1 MTASQPPEN
10 VRSTQRPQSSPAGA
24 GHQQSSFSPAASV
37 NGGRPSSRGSEPSRQ
52 QMTMG
57 SSSKSKLQSS
67 KIMAMMQPELPP
79 TYDYRQGLRTDILKK
94 IDHLPVVQLYPGQKI
109 GGAVNSQSRW
119 SNLGADPGG
128 LVASGARTSQGR
140 RTPKGLTESP
150 EKAKA
155 FGTLVNSCTRTQKG
169 TRSLFQKML
178 EEDGRIG
185 ESMSNLHER
194 IRIMQSMPDLSMPED
209 EFENFVANAIHQQRA
224 LDAEMQEQLNA
235 GFEARGR
242 KNRDRGQTVGSIRHI
257 FPLRDVRTGRVAK
270 GENATRWRY

>member
-1 MTASQPPEN
+1 
-10 VRSTQRPQSSPAGA
+10 
-24 GHQQSSFSPAASV
+24 
-37 NGGRPSSRGSEPSRQ
+37 
-52 QMTMG
+52 
-57 SSSKSKLQSS
+57 
-67 KIMAMMQPELPP
+67 
-79 TYDYRQGLRTDILKK
+79 
-94 IDHLPVVQLYPGQKI
+94 
-109 GGAVNSQSRW
+109 
-119 SNLGADPGG
+119 
-128 LVASGARTSQGR
+128 
-140 RTPKGLTESP
+140 
-150 EKAKA
+150 
-155 FGTLVNSCTRTQKG
+155 
-169 TRSLFQKML
+169 ML

-185 ESMSNLHER
+185 ESMSNLHQR